1 MKSIDYRGFYI
12 YFEKQHNGSILANA
26 IGDDETIRK
35 VYYFYTQK
43 EVLNSIKQVIRQHLG
58 LEVTA

>member
-12 YFEKQHNGSILANA
+12 YFEKQHNGSVLATA

-35 VYYFYTQK
+35 VYYFYSQK
-43 EVLNSIKQVIRQHLG
+43 EILNSIKQVIREYLG
-58 LEVTA
+58 LELTQ